1 MPPKG
6 KKAAKKTTSQKVR
19 LTKSRSKTPYAP
31 QVEFISRDAPPKKR
45 ANISKNAELLFPVS
59 RVMKSLRKGNYAK
72 RIGKGKKKF
81 FEVMKK
87 LY

>member
-6 KKAAKKTTSQKVR
+6 KKAAKKTTSQKVD
-19 LTKSRSKTPYAP
+19 AP
-31 QVEFISRDAPPKKR
+31 QVEFVSRDAPPKKR

-72 RIGKGKKKF
+72 RIGKG
-81 FEVMKK
+81 
-87 LY
+87 